1 MTKWRTNKPVVGFD
15 NKPTRILGFWDVEQI
30 TREAGDK
37 RARLQFASQ
46 RRFKLHGV
54 WFRPIVKDMSK

>member
-1 MTKWRTNKPVVGFD
+1 MSPKWRTNKLITGFD
-15 NKPTRILGFWDVEQI
+15 NKPTHILGFWDVEQI

-46 RRFKLHGV
+46 RRFKVCGL
-54 WFRPIVKDMSK
+54 DLL